1 MYGVIEKLQ
10 MVNAKEDLTQPPVH
24 LAVLVETDAAGA
36 GEKARSLAAQLRTT
50 LLDRDSSLSAAEF
63 LLVFTGERVELR
75 ERRSGTGPIYVDFS
89 TVDVK
94 PDGRNLSRRQPL
106 ARAMGK
112 KVRTIIDA
120 TAGFGHDAFLLAAMG
135 YEVLAIE
142 RSPAVAALL
151 EDGMARAAKDPELQR
166 ALNDRLKLLVG
177 DAKIIL
183 ASGTVRADVVYI
195 DPMFPPKRKA
205 SALAKKEMRALRAL
219 VGEDTDAA
227 GLLAVARGCA
237 RNRVVIKRPL
247 YAPPLIPD
255 PAFSQAGKLVRYDV
269 YLRRL

>member
-24 LAVLVETDAAGA
+24 LAVLLETDAAGA
-36 GEKARSLAAQLRTT
+36 GEKARSLAAQLRTP
-50 LLDRDSSLSAAEF
+50 LFDRDSSLSAAEF

-89 TVDVK
+89 TVDVRLY
-94 PDGRNLSRRQPL
+94 GRNLSRRQPL

-120 TAGFGHDAFLLAAMG
+120 TAGLGQDAFLLAAMG

-142 RSPAVAALL
+142 RSPAVATLL

-177 DAKIIL
+177 DAKTIL